1 MEERKFN
8 KEDFT
13 EDELMLLRMA
23 FNLVDT
29 VVETQRTS
37 NYDVYLTNELYSLKE
52 KLGIGDLID

>member
-1 MEERKFN
+1 MEERKFD

-52 KLGIGDLID
+52 KLGIGDLMD